1 MSLFDKITAAGASGN
16 VLGKVDGAIRRGAS
30 DIGGW
35 AGGIAG
41 GGKLADAVG
50 RAGAAIGG
58 QAVSRA
64 VNSHIPPGM
73 RGVINSGARAASQIA
88 GGDIEGGILTALEA
102 GLVGDAF
109 GNLLGGQASQGRY
122 WSGANMLY
130 GGITPSEARRIYQE
144 AIDTGRAKKNL
155 FLLRVQSALA
165 GDFSHEFNL
174 FCTDIER
181 GPIEISGGKV
191 RVGSA
196 QLDTLTQTE
205 PIVLRL
211 TTMDDRRGTLK
222 RWFEA
227 HALAVA
233 AQDGSFGVP
242 AEYAVVIT
250 IQHAFVGDAT
260 PFAFSERTL
269 YRAQSYEVGLSR
281 REDAM
286 EELQM
291 TFTQLDTFMS
301 PTSL

>member
-1 MSLFDKITAAGASGN
+1 MSLFDKISAAGASGN
-16 VLGKVDGAIRRGAS
+16 VLGQADGAIRSGAGS
-30 DIGGW
+30 IGEQVGSL
-35 AGGIAG
+35 AG
-41 GGKLADAVG
+41 GGKLASAVSQ
-50 RAGAAIGG
+50 AGATMGG

-64 VNSHIPPGM
+64 MNSHIPPGM
-73 RGVINSGARAASQIA
+73 RGAINSGAEAASQIA
-88 GGDIEGGILTALEA
+88 GGDVEGGILTALES
-102 GLVGDAF
+102 GLAGDAL

-130 GGITPSEARRIYQE
+130 GGITPSEAKRIYQE

-155 FLLRVQSALA
+155 FLLKAQSALA

-181 GPIEISGGKV
+181 GPSEVSGGKV
-191 RVGSA
+191 RAGSA
-196 QLDTLTQTE
+196 QLDTLTQAE
-205 PIVLRL
+205 PVVLRI
-211 TTMDDRRGTLK
+211 TTMDDRAGTLK

-227 HALAVA
+227 HIAAVA

-242 AEYAVVIT
+242 ADYAIVFT
-250 IQHAFVGDAT
+250 IQHAFVGEADAFT
-260 PFAFSERTL
+260 GRVL
-269 YRAQSYEVGLSR
+269 CRAQSYEVGLSR

-301 PTSL
+301 P